1 MKGFYLL
8 GILLCCACA
17 PERVVETGPS
27 PRVGAEQRALSDS
40 EYVAACEHRPG
51 ARLRLYG
58 CKQRGPQRIP
68 LIIVDGH
75 PLPTDTIGA
84 GRLARERFMAELNG
98 NQIEQ
103 IEVITVGDSTCPSSV
118 RCCWS
123 VWRNQNH
130 PTSGI
135 RTISPQTQPD
145 WH

>member
-58 CKQRGPQRIP
+58 CKPRGPQRIP

-84 GRLARERFMAELNG
+84 GKLVRERFMAELNG

-103 IEVITVGDSTCPSSV
+103 IEVITVGDSTARQAYGAAGQFGV
-118 RCCWS
+118 
-123 VWRNQNH
+123 
-130 PTSGI
+130 I
-135 RTISPQTQPD
+135 RITLGPAFRAISPQTQPNTR
-145 WH
+145 